1 MHKIISLLIAGS
13 LIMTSCNEKTNK
25 IHAIFVDITGS
36 TRISEIENA
45 KKFCTYLKNMLDKK
59 VKGGEEVVIYPI
71 HSWTESAGPIGEW
84 KMPLPVDI
92 NWKSKWEAKIA
103 EIVSE
108 VNKKCFT
115 HSRINPTV
123 RSNTSL
129 FPIFTKLKWLSKRG
143 KVEVTIFSDMIEDN
157 TSLDFTE
164 LFARL
169 NKPAIKKLAVKK
181 YAEIKDEIS
190 ITGTNIT
197 ILYPR
202 TEVGGPNNAIL
213 PKVEAFWVTFIGE
226 TGANLFIADLS

>member
-1 MHKIISLLIAGS
+1 MHKIILLLFAGS
-13 LIMTSCNEKTNK
+13 LMMTSCNEKINK
-25 IHAIFVDITGS
+25 IHVIFVDITLS
-36 TRISEIENA
+36 TRISKKENA
-45 KKFCTYLKNMLDKK
+45 KKFSMYLKNMLDRK

-84 KMPLPVDI
+84 EMPLPVDI
-92 NWKSKWEAKIA
+92 NWKRKWEAKIA
-103 EIVSE
+103 EIVSK

-115 HSRINPTV
+115 ETRIGPNV
-123 RSNTSL
+123 RSSTSL
-129 FPIFTKLKWLSKRG
+129 FPIFNKLKWLSKRG
-143 KVEVTIFSDMIEDN
+143 NVEVTIFSDMIEDN
-157 TSLDFTE
+157 ASLDFTE

-190 ITGTNIT
+190 IAGTNIT

-202 TEVGGPNNAIL
+202 TEVGGPNDAIL
-213 PKVEAFWVTFIGE
+213 SKVETFWVTFIGE